1 MDCFRSFVAATPEDG
16 KLYYNITD
24 EKVVQVIKSVQG
36 VPKQA
41 YFPQSHEVDGEGK
54 TIALDE
60 IERTYPLEIFG
71 EHNMVNL
78 AAAKAIC
85 MDEFGLTEKEVL
97 TALQSFPGSYIR
109 MQCIHD
115 TEALKIYRDFAHS
128 PSKLKAATHAIK
140 QKFPSF
146 HII

>member
-24 EKVVQVIKSVQG
+24 PKVVEVIKSVQG

-41 YFPQSHEVDGEGK
+41 YFPQRHIV
-54 TIALDE
+54 DE
-60 IERTYPLEIFG
+60 IDREYPLEIFG
-71 EHNMVNL
+71 EHNMINL

-85 MDEFGLTEKEVL
+85 MNEFGLTETEVL
-97 TALQSFPGSYIR
+97 KALQSFPGSYIR

-115 TEALKIYRDFAHS
+115 TDALKIYRDFAHS

-140 QKFPSF
+140 QKFPSS